1 LVDLIIKIALGNV
14 AVGVVLATFQL
25 LRGPDAPNRAIAL
38 DVLTLITVPMLV
50 AVAIITGRAIY
61 LDVALV
67 YAILAFLGVITL
79 ARYYDRGL

>member
-1 LVDLIIKIALGNV
+1 MVDLIVTIALGT
-14 AVGVVLATFQL
+14 AAAGVVLATIQL

-50 AVAIITGRAIY
+50 AVAIITKRAIY

-67 YAILAFLGVITL
+67 YAILAFLGVIAL